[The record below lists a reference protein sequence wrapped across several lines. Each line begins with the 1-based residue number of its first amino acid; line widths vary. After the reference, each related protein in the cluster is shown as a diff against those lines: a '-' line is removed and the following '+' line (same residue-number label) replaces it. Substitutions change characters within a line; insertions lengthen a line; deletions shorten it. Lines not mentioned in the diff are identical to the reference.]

1 MAETCDR
8 DCTAA
13 PPETEAYRRALIAV
27 LVINAVMFVIEAG
40 AGLGAGSVSLQADA
54 LDFLGDA
61 ASYTISL
68 LVLSMTI
75 RWRAGAAL
83 IKGGSMGLF
92 GLWVMGATI
101 YNMIYLGRP
110 DVVVMGSVGTLAL
123 AANVVCALI
132 LYRFREGDANMRSV
146 WLCTR
151 NDAIGN
157 IAVLAAAGGV
167 FASNTAWPDL
177 AVAAVMA
184 GLALNA
190 AFLVSRHA
198 MAELRH
204 QAVT

>member
-1 MAETCDR
+1 MAETCDK

-61 ASYTISL
+61 ASYGISL

-83 IKGGSMGLF
+83 MKGLSMGLF

-101 YNMIYLGRP
+101 YNLIYLDRP
-110 DVVVMGSVGTLAL
+110 DVLVMGSVGTLAL
-123 AANVVCALI
+123 VANVVSALI

-190 AFLVSRHA
+190 AFLVTRHA

-204 QAVT
+204 

>member
-1 MAETCDR
+1 MAETCGK

-13 PPETEAYRRALIAV
+13 PPETEAYRRALITV

-61 ASYTISL
+61 ASYGISL

-83 IKGGSMGLF
+83 MKGLSMGLF
-92 GLWVMGATI
+92 GLWVMGATL

-110 DVVVMGSVGTLAL
+110 DVLVMGSVGTLAL
-123 AANVVCALI
+123 VANVVCALM
-132 LYRFREGDANMRSV
+132 LYRFREGDANTRSV

-167 FASNTAWPDL
+167 FATATAWPDL

-190 AFLVSRHA
+190 AFLVTRHA

-204 QAVT
+204 

>member
-1 MAETCDR
+1 MAEACDKTC
-8 DCTAA
+8 AGA
-13 PPETEAYRRALIAV
+13 PPETAAYRRALITV
-27 LVINAVMFVIEAG
+27 LVINAVMFVVEAG

-68 LVLSMTI
+68 LVLGMTI

-123 AANVVCALI
+123 AANVVCALM

-157 IAVLAAAGGV
+157 IAVVAAAGGV
-167 FASNTAWPDL
+167 FASDTAWPDL

-184 GLALNA
+184 GLALTA
-190 AFLVSRHA
+190 AFLVTRHA

-204 QAVT
+204 

>member
-1 MAETCDR
+1 MADTCDKG
-8 DCTAA
+8 CAA
-13 PPETEAYRRALIAV
+13 PPQTEAYRRALIAV
-27 LVINAVMFVIEAG
+27 LVINAVMFVVEGG

-61 ASYTISL
+61 ASYGISL
-68 LVLSMTI
+68 VVLSMTF

-83 IKGGSMGLF
+83 MKGGSMGLF
-92 GLWVMGATI
+92 GLWVIGATL

-123 AANVVCALI
+123 AANVVCALM

-167 FASNTAWPDL
+167 FASDTAWPDL

-190 AFLVSRHA
+190 AFLVTRHA
-198 MAELRH
+198 IAELRH
-204 QAVT
+204 

>member
-1 MAETCDR
+1 MADACDK

-13 PPETEAYRRALIAV
+13 PPETSAYRRALIAV

-68 LVLSMTI
+68 LVLGMTI

-101 YNMIYLGRP
+101 YNMIDPGRP

-123 AANVVCALI
+123 AANVVCALM

-167 FASNTAWPDL
+167 FASDTAWPDL

-184 GLALNA
+184 GLALTA
-190 AFLVSRHA
+190 AFLVIRHA

-204 QAVT
+204 

>member
-1 MAETCDR
+1 MVDACDKT
-8 DCTAA
+8 CTAA
-13 PPETEAYRRALIAV
+13 PPETEAYRRALIIV

-61 ASYTISL
+61 ASYGISL
-68 LVLSMTI
+68 LVLGMTI

-83 IKGGSMGLF
+83 IKGFSMGLF

-101 YNMIYLGRP
+101 YNMVNLGQP
-110 DVVVMGSVGTLAL
+110 DVLVMGSVGTLAL
-123 AANVVCALI
+123 AANVVSALI

-151 NDAIGN
+151 NDVIGN
-157 IAVLAAAGGV
+157 LAVLAAAGGV
-167 FASNTAWPDL
+167 FASATAWPDL

-184 GLALNA
+184 GLALHA
-190 AFLVSRHA
+190 AVLVIRHA

-204 QAVT
+204 